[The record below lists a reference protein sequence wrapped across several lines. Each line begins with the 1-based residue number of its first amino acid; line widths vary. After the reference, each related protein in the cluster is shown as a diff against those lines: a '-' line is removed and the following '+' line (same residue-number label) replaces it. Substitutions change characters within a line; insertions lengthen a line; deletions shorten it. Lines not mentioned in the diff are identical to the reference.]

1 MKPLR
6 LKIELRIA
14 LIYLVF
20 GVLWIFFSDFL
31 LALLTEDPTVLTHI
45 QNLKGW
51 AFVLASAALIYAFLR
66 HYLQIQRAAEK
77 ELAEKD
83 ERFRMLFGT
92 SPDGILLTIPD
103 GRVLAANAAACQMLG
118 RSEEELRSMGRDS
131 IVDKEDPRLPQ
142 ALRIRAETGQFR
154 GELTFLRK
162 DGERFLCEIST
173 AKYKNRYGQEESTVI
188 LRDISDRKR
197 AEETLKKNEEELRL
211 LNMQLEQRVA
221 ERTQELSIA
230 VHKAQEADRLKSV
243 FLATMSHEL
252 RTPLNSIIGFSGILS
267 QGLAGPLNDEQ
278 KKQLGMVRQSAQHL
292 LNLINDILDLSKIE
306 AGQMKVSCAP
316 CDLRAVIES
325 VLQLAQP
332 LADKKGLSLQ
342 AEIGADI
349 PVILSDAQRLKQI
362 LLNLV
367 NNAIKFTSQGQVQVA
382 CRSGES
388 TVEISVRDT
397 GIGIAA
403 GDLPHLFQPF
413 HQIKSGA
420 NRKHEGSG
428 LGLSISHQLASLLGG
443 RIKVE
448 SQPGEGSLFTLELPL
463 KAPPC

>member
-6 LKIELRIA
+6 LKIEHRIA

-20 GVLWIFFSDFL
+20 GVLWIFFSDL
-31 LALLTEDPTVLTHI
+31 LLTLLTNDPDDLTHM

-51 AFVLASAALIYAFLR
+51 AFVLASAALIYGFLR

-77 ELAEKD
+77 ELAAKE
-83 ERFRMLFGT
+83 ERFRMLFNT
-92 SPDGILLTIPD
+92 SPDGILLTVPEGPI
-103 GRVLAANAAACQMLG
+103 LAANPAACQILG
-118 RSEEELRSMGRDS
+118 RSEADLRSTGRVGV
-131 IVDKEDPRLPQ
+131 VDTQDPRFPQ
-142 ALRIRAETGQFR
+142 MLRTRAEKGFFH

-162 DGERFLCEIST
+162 NGERFPCEIST
-173 AKYKNRYGQEESTVI
+173 AIYKNRYGQEESTVI
-188 LRDISDRKR
+188 LRDISSRKQ
-197 AEETLKKNEEELRL
+197 AEAALKKSEEDLRL
-211 LNMQLEQRVA
+211 LNTQLEQRVA

-230 VHKAQEADRLKSV
+230 VRHAQEADRLKSV

-278 KKQLGMVRQSAQHL
+278 NKQLGMVRQSAQHL
-292 LNLINDILDLSKIE
+292 LSLINDILDLSKIE
-306 AGQMKVSCAP
+306 AGQMKVNRAP

-332 LADKKGLSLQ
+332 LAAKKGLALE

-349 PVILSDAQRLKQI
+349 PTILSDAQRLKQI

-367 NNAIKFTSQGQVQVA
+367 NNAVKFTSRGVVRVE
-382 CRSGES
+382 CRCRQH

-403 GDLPHLFQPF
+403 EELPHLFRPF
-413 HQIKSGA
+413 HQIESGA

-443 RIKVE
+443 KINVQ
-448 SQPGEGSLFTLELPL
+448 SQPGEGSLFTLVLPLDELPR
-463 KAPPC
+463 

>member
-6 LKIELRIA
+6 LKIEQRIA
-14 LIYLVF
+14 LIYLIF
-20 GVLWIFFSDFL
+20 GVLWIFFSDL
-31 LALLTEDPTVLTHI
+31 LLTLLTNDPEDLTRM

-51 AFVLASAALIYAFLR
+51 AFVLVSAGLIYSFLR
-66 HYLQIQRAAEK
+66 HYLEIQRAAEK
-77 ELAEKD
+77 ELAAKE
-83 ERFRMLFGT
+83 ERFRMLFNT
-92 SPDGILLTIPD
+92 SPDGILLTVPEGPI
-103 GRVLAANAAACQMLG
+103 LAANASACQILG
-118 RSEEELRSMGRDS
+118 RSEEELRVTDPSGV
-131 IVDKEDPRLPQ
+131 VDLQDPRLPQ
-142 ALRIRAETGQFR
+142 AISTRAETGHFH
-154 GELTFLRK
+154 GEINFLRRN
-162 DGERFLCEIST
+162 GERFPCEISA
-173 AKYKNRYGQEESTVI
+173 AKYWVGDGKEESAII

-197 AEETLKKNEEELRL
+197 AEEALQKNEEDLRL
-211 LNMQLEQRVA
+211 LNTQLEQRVA

-230 VHKAQEADRLKSV
+230 VRKAQEADRLKSV

-278 KKQLGMVRQSAQHL
+278 NKQLGMVRQSAQHL

-316 CDLRAVIES
+316 CDLLVVIES

-332 LADKKGLSLQ
+332 LAAKKGLALQ
-342 AEIGADI
+342 AEIGTDI

-367 NNAIKFTSQGQVQVA
+367 NNAVKFTPQGLVRVE
-382 CRSGES
+382 CRRGEQS
-388 TVEISVRDT
+388 VEISVRDT

-403 GDLPHLFQPF
+403 EDLPHLFRPF
-413 HQIKSGA
+413 HQIESGP

-443 RIKVE
+443 KINVQ

>member
-6 LKIELRIA
+6 LKIEHRIA

-20 GVLWIFFSDFL
+20 GVLWIFFSDM
-31 LALLTEDPTVLTHI
+31 LLTLLTNDPDDLTHM

-77 ELAEKD
+77 ELAAKE
-83 ERFRMLFGT
+83 ERFRMLFNT
-92 SPDGILLTIPD
+92 SPDGILLTVPD
-103 GRVLAANAAACQMLG
+103 GSVLAAKAAACQMLG
-118 RSEEELRSMGRDS
+118 RSEEGLRAMGREGALD
-131 IVDKEDPRLPQ
+131 IEDPRLPQ
-142 ALRIRAETGQFR
+142 ALRIRAEKGHFR
-154 GELTFLRK
+154 GELTFLRRN
-162 DGERFLCEIST
+162 GERFPCEIST
-173 AKYKNRYGQEESTVI
+173 AIYKNRYGQEESTVI

-197 AEETLKKNEEELRL
+197 AEEALQKNEEDLRL
-211 LNMQLEQRVA
+211 LNTQLEQRVA

-230 VHKAQEADRLKSV
+230 VRKAQEADRLKSV

-278 KKQLGMVRQSAQHL
+278 NKQLGMVRQSAQHL
-292 LNLINDILDLSKIE
+292 LSLINDILDLSKIE

-316 CDLRAVIES
+316 CDLRAIIES

-332 LADKKGLSLQ
+332 LAAKKGLTLE

-349 PVILSDAQRLKQI
+349 PTIQSDAQRLKQI

-367 NNAIKFTSQGQVQVA
+367 NNAVKFTPQGQVRVE
-382 CRSGES
+382 CRCGEQL
-388 TVEISVRDT
+388 VEISVRDT
-397 GIGIAA
+397 GIGITAEE
-403 GDLPHLFQPF
+403 LPHLFRPF
-413 HQIKSGA
+413 HQIESGP

-443 RIKVE
+443 KINVQ
-448 SQPGEGSLFTLELPL
+448 SQPGEGSLFTLVLPLDELPR
-463 KAPPC
+463 

>member
-6 LKIELRIA
+6 LKIEHRIA

-20 GVLWIFFSDFL
+20 GVLWIFFSDL
-31 LALLTEDPTVLTHI
+31 LLTLLTNDPDDLTHM

-66 HYLQIQRAAEK
+66 HYLQIQRATEK

-83 ERFRMLFGT
+83 ERFRMLFDT
-92 SPDGILLTIPD
+92 SPDGILLTVPD
-103 GRVLAANAAACQMLG
+103 GRVLAANPAACQILG
-118 RSEEELRSMGRDS
+118 RSEEELCYVNRES
-131 IVDKEDPRLPQ
+131 IVDREDPRLPQ
-142 ALRIRAETGQFR
+142 ALRIRAEAGHFR
-154 GELTFLRK
+154 GELTFLRRN
-162 DGERFLCEIST
+162 GERFPCEIST
-173 AKYKNRYGQEESTVI
+173 AKYKNRYGEEESTVI
-188 LRDISDRKR
+188 LRDISDRKQ
-197 AEETLKKNEEELRL
+197 AEETLKKSEEDLRL
-211 LNMQLEQRVA
+211 LNTQLEQRVA

-230 VHKAQEADRLKSV
+230 VRQAQEADRLKSV
-243 FLATMSHEL
+243 FLATLSHEL
-252 RTPLNSIIGFSGILS
+252 RTPLTSIIGFSGILS

-278 KKQLGMVRQSAQHL
+278 SKQLGMVRQSAQHL

-306 AGQMKVSCAP
+306 AGQMKVSRAP

-332 LADKKGLSLQ
+332 LAAKKGLALE

-349 PVILSDAQRLKQI
+349 PTIQSDAQRLKQI

-367 NNAIKFTSQGQVQVA
+367 NNAVKFTSRGVVRVE
-382 CRSGES
+382 CRCRQH
-388 TVEISVRDT
+388 TVEISVRDI

-403 GDLPHLFQPF
+403 EELPHLFRPF
-413 HQIKSGA
+413 HQIESGA

-428 LGLSISHQLASLLGG
+428 LGLSISNQLASLLGG
-443 RIKVE
+443 KINVQ
-448 SQPGEGSLFTLELPL
+448 SQPGEGSLFTLVLPLDELPR
-463 KAPPC
+463 